1 MTDIELKIIAEVLG
15 VSYQELLDLGIK
27 IYITGKECQV
37 HSDVQNVLDKVFYGT
52 YNKIKNVCCK
62 LCI

>member
-27 IYITGKECQV
+27 IYITGEE
-37 HSDVQNVLDKVFYGT
+37 
-52 YNKIKNVCCK
+52 
-62 LCI
+62 